1 MRAPAFWWRAP
12 GLASTLL
19 GPFGAIYGAIADR
32 RLEQPGEA
40 AGVPVVCIG
49 NPTLGG
55 AGKTPTALA
64 VAALL
69 AEAGERPVFLAR
81 GYGGSL
87 PGPVEVDPALHDFRA
102 VGDEP
107 LLLARH
113 FPTVIARDRLAGAR
127 FARDLGATVVV
138 MDDGFQNSR
147 LAKDFS
153 LLVIDARRGLGN
165 GRIFPAGP
173 LRAGLVRQLRKAD
186 AVLVIGQGTRAEGV
200 EELAISHGLPLFS
213 ARLEPDRAAVASLR
227 GTRALAFAGIGD
239 PEKFF
244 ATLDAANI
252 AAPMRRGFP
261 DHHAYTAAEAAELMR
276 VAEAQGLVPVTTEKD
291 FMRLSAHPA
300 LHARA
305 QALPVSLVLDDPK
318 GLAAAVLSA
327 VRKTP

>member
-32 RLEQPGEA
+32 RLEQLGET

-49 NPTLGG
+49 NPTVGG

-87 PGPVEVDPALHDFRA
+87 AGPVEVDPAAHDFRA

-107 LLLARH
+107 LLLARR
-113 FPTVIARDRLAGAR
+113 FPTVIARDRLAGAHL
-127 FARDLGATVVV
+127 ARDLGATVVV
-138 MDDGFQNSR
+138 MDDGFQTPR

-153 LLVIDARRGLGN
+153 LLVVDARRGVGN
-165 GRIFPAGP
+165 ACIFPAGP
-173 LRAGLVRQLRKAD
+173 LRAGLAGQLRKAD
-186 AVLVIGQGTRAEGV
+186 ALLVVGQGTRAAGV
-200 EELAISHGLPLFS
+200 EELAIRRGLPLLS
-213 ARLEPDRAAVASLR
+213 GRLEPDRAAVASLR
-227 GTRALAFAGIGD
+227 GTHALAFAGIGD

-252 AAPMRRGFP
+252 AAPARRGFP
-261 DHHAYTAAEAAELMR
+261 DHHAYTAAEAAELIR
-276 VAEAQGLVPVTTEKD
+276 VAEAQGLVPLTTEKD
-291 FMRLSAHPA
+291 FVRLGPHPA
-300 LHARA
+300 LQART

-318 GLAAAVLSA
+318 GLAAAVLRA
-327 VRKTP
+327 IRTTP